1 MLIEFTIENFGSF
14 NKPQCLE
21 MAATKIKRL
30 PGNMFATG
38 LKQHPLRVASTAL
51 IYGFNASGKSQMV
64 KAAQFMRDLVLNSNR
79 KPVEKKLAIAPFLL
93 DPESAKRPSSLEVAI
108 VVNGHLCRYGFKVDR
123 NLIWEEW
130 LSIYGSRRGTPDGF
144 RRIYDQESNSYQVE
158 VKGLKGIKLAIQ
170 HVPEDWLA
178 LTHVCQG
185 HFHKDAEDQWADV
198 HGVYN
203 WFKDKLRVMPIIH
216 EVPHDKALELSRDG
230 DRMVWILKFLQVVDR
245 GIDTLQLEKS
255 ERLSPD
261 VQLDLIDLVGRVTT
275 SHEKKSALVNAIK
288 ASDTEAL
295 AKLGLDF
302 QSRELKIV
310 RSMPKTGDSVSFSAS
325 MESQGTNRVFAM
337 ASCVKD
343 VIDNG
348 YVLLIDETE
357 IGLHYRLSR
366 FLLDLFNDSARNN
379 RGAQLVAT
387 THKSKLMDQ
396 DFMRPDQ
403 LWMMEKDEFH
413 ESCLYPLCEMEIP
426 VGKNQNWP
434 EFFLRGNF
442 SKVPMNRV
450 RRVPG

>member
-14 NKPQCLE
+14 NRPQCLE
-21 MAATKIKRL
+21 MAATKLKRL
-30 PGNMFATG
+30 PGNLFATG
-38 LKQHPLRVASTAL
+38 LKYNPPRATGTAL

-79 KPVEKKLAIAPFLL
+79 KPVEKKLAVVPFLL
-93 DPESAKRPSSLEVAI
+93 DPESTSRPSSLEVAI
-108 VVNGHLCRYGFKVDR
+108 VVNGRLCRYGFKLDQ

-130 LSIYGSRRGTPDGF
+130 LSIYGGRRGAPDGF
-144 RRIYDQESNSYQVE
+144 RRVYDKESNSYQVE

-170 HVPEDWLA
+170 HVPEDWLV

-185 HFHKDAEDQWADV
+185 HFTQGPDHQWQDV
-198 HGVYN
+198 QAVYN
-203 WFKDKLRVMPIIH
+203 WFKDKLRVMPVIDAM
-216 EVPHDKALELSRDG
+216 PHDKALELSRDT

-261 VQLDLIDLVGRVTT
+261 VQLDLIDLVGRITT

-288 ASDTEAL
+288 ASDTETL

-302 QSRELKIV
+302 QGRELKIV
-310 RSMPKTGDSVSFSAS
+310 RSMPKTGDAVSFSS
-325 MESQGTNRVFAM
+325 SLESQGTNRVFAM

-348 YVLLIDETE
+348 YALMIDETE

-366 FLLDLFNDSARNN
+366 FLLDLFNDPAQNKH
-379 RGAQLVAT
+379 GAQLVAT
-387 THKSKLMDQ
+387 THKSNLMDQ
-396 DFMRPDQ
+396 SFMRADQ
-403 LWMMEKDEFH
+403 LWMMEKDEYH
-413 ESCLYPLCEMEIP
+413 ESRLYPLCDMTIQLE
-426 VGKNQNWP
+426 KQQTWP
-434 EFFLRGNF
+434 QFFLRGNF
-442 SKVPMNRV
+442 SQVPMNRM
-450 RRVPG
+450 RRVPE